1 LFPVASIICTPQACL
16 DCPIRGLRVPTEP
29 FATDWYRQGVLE
41 LAGRQGRSARLPEG
55 GRPVAGSRSDPDGRL
70 PISTR

>member
-29 FATDWYRQGVLE
+29 FAPDWYRQGVLE
-41 LAGRQGRSARLPEG
+41 LARPTGSVGPSAR
-55 GRPVAGSRSDPDGRL
+55 GRPARGGQ
-70 PISTR
+70 PIGPGW